1 MAVVEGRTWL
11 EVLAPPVCWGL
22 LREEVVGRI
31 AFMTGGKPEILPVN
45 YAVDGETI
53 VFRTE
58 RGTKLDSVAHAPAV
72 AFEVDRTDPAGVG
85 SWSVVVKGEATVVDD
100 HEGRARFSQLG
111 LQPWAYGEK
120 PRWVQIRPSSVT
132 GRRILKG
139 AG

>member
-22 LREEVVGRI
+22 LREEVVGRVV
-31 AFMTGGKPEILPVN
+31 FVVGHRPEVFPVN
-45 YAVDGETI
+45 YAVDGESI

-58 RGTKLDSVAHAPAV
+58 VGTKLDGVEAAPDV

-85 SWSVVVKGEATVVDD
+85 SWSVVVKGRAAVVDD
-100 HEGRARFSQLG
+100 LAGRARFNHLD
-111 LQPWAYGEK
+111 LHPWAFGEK
-120 PRWVQIRPSSVT
+120 PRWVQITPDSVT

>member
-1 MAVVEGRTWL
+1 M
-11 EVLAPPVCWGL
+11 CWGL
-22 LREEVVGRI
+22 LREEVVGRF
-31 AFMTGGKPEILPVN
+31 AFVANGHPEILPVN

-58 RGTKLDSVAHAPAV
+58 KGTKLESVAGSPAV

-85 SWSVVVKGEATVVDD
+85 SWSVVVKGKAVLVDD
-100 HEGRARFSQLG
+100 LEGRTRFSHLS

-120 PRWVQIRPSSVT
+120 PRWVQIRPSTVT